1 MLWSA
6 SGGTTMVNE
15 ETITIAAASPAR
27 LSIRTIGPADLMD
40 VLAKGLDDFKAK
52 PSHILLLVAIYPVI
66 GLFAARIAAGYDVL
80 PFVFPLVS
88 GFALIGPLA
97 AIGLYEMSRRREAGL
112 DPTWQDAFEIF
123 RSPALGSIM
132 VHSFILGALYFAW
145 LAAAQLIY
153 WATFGSVMPVS
164 IPEFARQV
172 FTTPAGWTLII
183 VGCGVGFIFAA
194 VVLAVSAF
202 SFPLLLDRNVG
213 ALTAVQTSVRVS
225 LANPVTMLL
234 WGFIVAGLLAIGSVP
249 LFVGLAVVMPVLGH
263 ATWHLYR
270 KAVE

>member
-1 MLWSA
+1 MA
-6 SGGTTMVNE
+6 NE
-15 ETITIAAASPAR
+15 ETIATEETMATAAASPAR
-27 LSIRTIGPADLMD
+27 LDIRTIGPADLMD
-40 VLAKGLDDFKAK
+40 ALAKGVDDFKEK
-52 PSHILLLVAIYPVI
+52 PSHILLLVVIYPVI

-80 PFVFPLVS
+80 PFIFPLVS

-112 DPTWQDAFEIF
+112 DPSWQDAFEIF
-123 RSPALGSIM
+123 QSPSLGSIM
-132 VHSFILGALYFAW
+132 VLSVILGVLYFAW

-153 WATFGSVMPVS
+153 WATFGSVTPVS
-164 IPEFARQV
+164 ILEFARQV

-183 VGCGVGFIFAA
+183 VGCGVGFVFAL
-194 VVLAVSAF
+194 VVLAISAV

-213 ALTAVQTSVRVS
+213 AMTAIQTSVRVS

-234 WGFIVAGLLAIGSVP
+234 WGFIVAGLLVIGSAP